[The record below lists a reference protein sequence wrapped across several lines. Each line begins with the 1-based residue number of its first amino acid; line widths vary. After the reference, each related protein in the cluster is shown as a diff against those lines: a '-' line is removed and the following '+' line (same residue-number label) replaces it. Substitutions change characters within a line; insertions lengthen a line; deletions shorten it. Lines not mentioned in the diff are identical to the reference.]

1 MDTTP
6 SWQEEFDEKWH
17 KVPGDDAPLA
27 GGHYEIMKRFC
38 SQVEAQAYKRGGEE
52 ERERFRNLVK
62 GHKVH
67 RDFEVFKECLLLDI
81 DDGTDLSTALADNPT
96 L

>member
-1 MDTTP
+1 MVTTP
-6 SWQEEFDEKWH
+6 SWQEEFDDRFGG
-17 KVPGDDAPLA
+17 GDESGDYPSSGIKDFIA
-27 GGHYEIMKRFC
+27 
-38 SQVEAQAYKRGGEE
+38 QVEAQAYKRGGEE

-81 DDGTDLSTALADNPT
+81 DDGTDLSPALADNPI